1 VPRGSWVAL
10 VAALCALLL
19 VAATSVAQVSLPPLP
34 VPGGGGLTGDDG
46 GGGEGGGGS
55 DRPPGGGTGVKGPGG
70 RCTPQIDGPNDPDYA
85 DPERMGQDT
94 FNAEQWYL
102 FDCIPQSAP
111 LATDPEEAAGMSV
124 NRAWREFGR
133 GSKDVVVAYMEG
145 GVNWRRPS
153 AQDLRRQAYLNV
165 AELPTP
171 SCGKDDC
178 DGDGVVTA
186 DDFKDDPRIKKP
198 LLHEKTAGGITP
210 EDLIVAFSD
219 GRDDDANGYR
229 DDISGWNFHR
239 DTNDPQTDQS
249 AYEHAN
255 GEQRVIAGEA
265 DNGKFGAGLCP
276 NCRFL
281 SVKLGD
287 ESIDRPDR
295 IAEGIVYA
303 VDAGAK
309 VLCLVVA
316 SLGQSPEIQQAIDY
330 AHDNGAVITWASNDF
345 ESADHQD
352 GMRFAR
358 VWPGNGSVADQSN
371 RGGRT
376 QPNDAL
382 TTTFR
387 SRSSVTSFG
396 PHSLFSVSSTTD
408 RRRSRRRSRPASPR
422 WSTRPACSPAGPLD
436 ADEVLQVVRS
446 TSSFI
451 GRLPCPSCFRAP
463 RTASSTSSTAT
474 GARTCTRRWKAVRD
488 GRDPADRRH
497 PLARLVPRV
506 RPDALGR
513 RRDHGAVAAK
523 RSCGYR
529 WEIQIAPGPEPRDDE
544 FRARSPAGRGSAPAD
559 RQGQSSSRRGL
570 PRSFWAGRYEAPT
583 ADRTSNRALQT

>member
-1 VPRGSWVAL
+1 MRGIS
-10 VAALCALLL
+10 VAAAIALALI
-19 VAATSVAQVSLPPLP
+19 VAVPATGQ
-34 VPGGGGLTGDDG
+34 VPGHPELPRARRA
-46 GGGEGGGGS
+46 
-55 DRPPGGGTGVKGPGG
+55 DRRRRRRWRGRRRQRPAARRRHGAKGPGG

-85 DPERMGQDT
+85 DPERTGRNS

-111 LATDPEEAAGMSV
+111 AATDPEEAAGMSV
-124 NRAWREFGR
+124 NRAWRQFGR

-153 AQDLRRQAYLNV
+153 AQDLRRQAFLN
-165 AELPTP
+165 AEELPTP

-178 DGDGVVTA
+178 DGDGVFTA
-186 DDFKDDPRIKKP
+186 LDFKDDPRIKKP

-387 SRSSVTSFG
+387 ARSSVTSYG
-396 PHSLFSVSSTTD
+396 PHSLFSVASDDGST
-408 RRRSRRRSRPASPR
+408 SQ
-422 WSTRPACSPAGPLD
+422 STPIQAGVAAMVHSAGLQFGRPLD
-436 ADEVLQVVRS
+436 ADEVRQVVRA
-446 TSSFI
+446 TASFI
-451 GRLPCPSCFRAP
+451 GPLPCPTCFQ
-463 RTASSTSSTAT
+463 
-474 GARTCTRRWKAVRD
+474 GAGDREFNIQYGYGRPNVAKAMEAVRD
-488 GRDPADRRH
+488 GAIPPTADIRTPDWYDEFDPTRSGAVDIT
-497 PLARLVPRV
+497 A
-506 RPDALGR
+506 
-513 RRDHGAVAAK
+513 AVAAK
-523 RSCGYR
+523 RSSGYR
-529 WEIQIAPGPEPRDDE
+529 WEIQIAPGPEPRDE
-544 FRARSPAGRGSAPAD
+544 SSARSPAGPAPRRRPRAASSTPRACRARSGPAATRRRPPTGRRSSA
-559 RQGQSSSRRGL
+559 
-570 PRSFWAGRYEAPT
+570 T
-583 ADRTSNRALQT
+583 T